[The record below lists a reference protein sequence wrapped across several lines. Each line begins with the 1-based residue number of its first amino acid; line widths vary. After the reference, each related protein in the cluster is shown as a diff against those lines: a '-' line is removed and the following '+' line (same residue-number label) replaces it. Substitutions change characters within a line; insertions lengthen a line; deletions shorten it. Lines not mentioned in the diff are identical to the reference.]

1 MRTSSSSARR
11 RAATLAACA
20 LLLVAAR
27 REREAEYRP
36 APPPPPPPPAANGAI
51 FQAVNGYAP
60 LTSGQRAGQV
70 GDVITIV
77 LTERTQ
83 GSSSSS
89 SNTDRDGSIGLS
101 PPPTGP
107 LSFFTSTDVAM
118 GGNQAFQGAGQTG
131 QSNSLF
137 GEITV
142 TVAEVL
148 PNGTMRVRG
157 EKELRI
163 NRGHEFIRVSGIVRP
178 GDLTAD
184 NRVASTR
191 IADARIEYLG
201 RGEIARASRQ
211 GWLQRFFSIISP
223 F

>member
-1 MRTSSSSARR
+1 MK
-11 RAATLAACA
+11 RAVLLACTAVM
-20 LLLVAAR
+20 LVAAR
-27 REREAEYRP
+27 REPPPSY
-36 APPPPPPPPAANGAI
+36 APPPPPPLPAAPANGAI
-51 FQAVNGYAP
+51 FQSGYGYAP
-60 LTSGQRAGQV
+60 LTSGQRAAQV
-70 GDVITIV
+70 GDVITVV

-83 GSSSSS
+83 GSSVNS
-89 SNTDRDGSIGLS
+89 SNLSREGSIGLS

-107 LSFFTSTDVAM
+107 LSFFSSTDVSM
-118 GGNQAFQGAGQTG
+118 GGNNEFQGAGQTG

-142 TVAEVL
+142 TVAEVF
-148 PNGTMRVRG
+148 PNGAMRVRG

-163 NRGHEFIRVSGIVRP
+163 NRGHEFIRISGIVRP
-178 GDLTAD
+178 GDITAD

-191 IADARIEYLG
+191 VADARIDYLG

-211 GWLQRFFSIISP
+211 GWLQRFFTILSP

>member
-1 MRTSSSSARR
+1 MRTSSSNLKRVALIT
-11 RAATLAACA
+11 AAAV
-20 LLLVAAR
+20 LLVAAR
-27 REREAEYRP
+27 REREREFQP
-36 APPPPPPPPAANGAI
+36 TPPPPPAAPVANGAI
-51 FQAVNGYAP
+51 FQPEYGYAP
-60 LTSGQRAGQV
+60 LITGQRAGQV
-70 GDVITIV
+70 GDLITVV

-83 GSSSSS
+83 GSSSNSA
-89 SNTDRDGSIGLS
+89 NTARDGSIGLS

-107 LSFFTSTDVAM
+107 LSLFTPSDVAM
-118 GGNQAFQGAGQTG
+118 GGNNEFEGAGATG

-148 PNGTMRVRG
+148 PNGAMRIRG

-163 NRGHEFIRVSGIVRP
+163 NRGHEFIRISGIVRP
-178 GDLTAD
+178 GDVTAD

-191 IADARIEYLG
+191 VADARIEYIG

-211 GWLQRFFSIISP
+211 GWLQRFFTMLSP

>member
-1 MRTSSSSARR
+1 MRTSSSNMRKVAL
-11 RAATLAACA
+11 LAACA
-20 LLLVAAR
+20 VMLVAAR
-27 REREAEYRP
+27 RERVSEYAPAPP
-36 APPPPPPPPAANGAI
+36 APPPAPVANGAI
-51 FQAVNGYAP
+51 FQASNGYAP
-60 LTSGQRAGQV
+60 LTSGQRAASV

-83 GSSSSS
+83 GSSSNSA
-89 SNTDRDGSIGLS
+89 NMAREGSIGLT

-107 LSFFTSTDVAM
+107 LSFFTSTDVSM
-118 GGNQAFQGAGQTG
+118 GGNNQFQGAGATG

-148 PNGTMRVRG
+148 PNGAMRVRG
-157 EKELRI
+157 EKQLRI
-163 NRGHEFIRVSGIVRP
+163 NRGHEFIRISGIVRP
-178 GDLTAD
+178 GDVTAD
-184 NRVASTR
+184 NRIASTR
-191 IADARIEYLG
+191 VADAQIEYLG

-211 GWLQRFFSIISP
+211 GWLQRFFTLLSP

>member
-1 MRTSSSSARR
+1 MRTSRSKMRKLAL
-11 RAATLAACA
+11 LAACA
-20 LLLVAAR
+20 VLLVAAR
-27 REREAEYRP
+27 RERQPEFAPSPPP
-36 APPPPPPPPAANGAI
+36 APPAPAANGAI
-51 FQAVNGYAP
+51 FQSINGYAP

-70 GDVITIV
+70 GDVVTIV

-83 GSSSSS
+83 GTSSSS
-89 SNTDRDGSIGLS
+89 SNTNREGSIGLS

-107 LSFFTSTDVAM
+107 LSFFTSTDVSM
-118 GGNQAFQGAGQTG
+118 GGNNAFEGAGQTG

-148 PNGTMRVRG
+148 PNGAMVVRG
-157 EKELRI
+157 EKQLRI

-178 GDLTAD
+178 GDITAD

-211 GWLQRFFSIISP
+211 GWLQRFFTILSP